1 MIQYLNENEVYRVGM
16 CIEEAGLDFYTKMA
30 QKADDQATKRVFS
43 RLAKDEKQHLA
54 FFESLEIDTAK
65 GLGSRPAEVDRDV
78 SQYVC
83 SLVDGGIFSG
93 LAKMDRLAVGK
104 FNPKKA
110 LELAL
115 QVEKDAVLYYTEAHE
130 ASRKRAT
137 KEALKRLINEEK
149 SHVVQITKR
158 LEAVRKQGKAAAS
171 K

>member
-1 MIQYLNENEVYRVGM
+1 MIQYLNEDEVYRVGM

-30 QKADDQATKRVFS
+30 KKAEDQATKRVFN
-43 RLAKDEKQHLA
+43 RLARDEKQHLA
-54 FFESLEIDTAK
+54 FFESLEIKTAG
-65 GLGSRPAEVDRDV
+65 GLGARPAEVDKDV

-93 LAKMDRLAVGK
+93 LAEMDKMAART
-104 FNPKKA
+104 FNPRKA

-115 QVEKDAVLYYTEAHE
+115 QVEKDAVLYYTEAY
-130 ASRKRAT
+130 ASARKRAT
-137 KEALKRLINEEK
+137 KEALKRLIDEEK

-158 LEAVRKQGKAAAS
+158 LDALSKKKAAG